1 MFSQNKLMVIFLS
14 TAMAGMAAKGALFPN
29 AVYAARSVD
38 EAKPGNKLPVAEAKD
53 IAVPST
59 EAKEETHVGVDSET
73 TVAGN
78 AAPDHE
84 VKPVNVPKKV
94 IARSVGNY
102 VTYDY
107 TKKTSEK
114 FLEDAPGAASNDRI
128 AVVLYGGN
136 DSVKGAAQFATEQF
150 ALNVHDVSYMEMRD
164 DDINP
169 NTSRIE
175 VWAEGEK
182 VSGFLIGNNAS
193 QKDIARAIYK
203 KMMEGH
209 ELHIA
214 PYYADNAEKQET
226 KDKEGGE

>member
-1 MFSQNKLMVIFLS
+1 MFSKNKLMVIFLS
-14 TAMAGMAAKGALFPN
+14 TAMAGVAAKGALFPN

-38 EAKPGNKLPVAEAKD
+38 KAKPGNKLPVATAQQVEAM
-53 IAVPST
+53 P
-59 EAKEETHVGVDSET
+59 EAKEKTHVGFDSET

-94 IARSVGNY
+94 IARSTGNWVFY
-102 VTYDY
+102 NLTGAEID
-107 TKKTSEK
+107 
-114 FLEDAPGAASNDRI
+114 EDAPGAASNDRI
-128 AVVLYGGN
+128 SVVLYGGN
-136 DSVKGAAQFATEQF
+136 SNVKGAAQFATKQF
-150 ALNVHDVSYMEMRD
+150 AHRIHDVSYMEMRD

-169 NTSRIE
+169 NTSRVE

-182 VSGFLIGNNAS
+182 VGGFLIGNDAS
-193 QKDIARAIYK
+193 QKDIARAIYR